1 MDNKNILMLI
11 VFWIVWVFLLT
22 LIPLYIFTFLFE
34 IAAVKA
40 VNIGS
45 ILSPVIG
52 ALVVMAQMIVF
63 VKSFKQARRDIPISA
78 SYLTLIGG
86 SILIVFIW
94 AGGCAIMGPYRMA
107 G

>member
-1 MDNKNILMLI
+1 MSNKNIFTVI
-11 VFWIVWVFLLT
+11 IFWIVWVFLLT
-22 LIPLYIFTFLFE
+22 LIPLYLFTFLIE
-34 IAAVKA
+34 IDA
-40 VNIGS
+40 VNAIKIGS

-52 ALVVMAQMIVF
+52 ALVLIAQIIVF
-63 VKSFKQARRDIPISA
+63 VRSFKQVRQDLPISM

-94 AGGCAIMGPYRMA
+94 AGGCAIMGPYRIA